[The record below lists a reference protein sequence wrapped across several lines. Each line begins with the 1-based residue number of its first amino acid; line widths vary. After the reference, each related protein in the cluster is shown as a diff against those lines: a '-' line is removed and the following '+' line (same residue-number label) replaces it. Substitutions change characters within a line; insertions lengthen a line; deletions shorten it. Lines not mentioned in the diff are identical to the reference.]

1 MSNKT
6 KMLLGVGVLIVL
18 IAGASAYFLLNQKP
32 EVNEP
37 SEKVTLGEENRGI
50 DGKKVLVAYFSVPET
65 DDANKEMT
73 QEEENS
79 AIVVDGQVL
88 GNTQYV
94 ANIISENTGGD
105 MYRIEPNT
113 PYTTNHK
120 ELVEQATKEQDSDAR
135 PEIKNMISNFDDY
148 DTIFIGYP
156 IWWSDM
162 PQIMYSFMELY
173 NFEGKTVIPFSTHG
187 GSGLSGTAS
196 TIENK
201 LNNANVITNAFTMS
215 RDDME
220 DAPQR
225 VEVWLREI
233 NLKK

>member
-6 KMLLGVGVLIVL
+6 KILIGVGVLIAL
-18 IAGASAYFLLNQKP
+18 IAGASAYFLLNQKS

-37 SEKVTLGEENRGI
+37 SEKVTLGGENKSI

-65 DDANKEMT
+65 GDANKEMT

-105 MYRIEPNT
+105 IYRIEPST

-120 ELVEQATKEQDSDAR
+120 ELVEQATKEQDSDVR
-135 PEIKNMISNFDDY
+135 PEIKDMISNFDDY

-156 IWWSDM
+156 IWWGDM

-173 NFEGKTVIPFSTHG
+173 SFEGKTVIPFSTHG
-187 GSGLSGTAS
+187 GSGLAGTVN

-201 LNNANVITNAFTMS
+201 LTNANVITNAFTMS

-220 DAPQR
+220 EAPQR
-225 VEVWLREI
+225 VEDWLREI